1 MANLLTFLRL
11 LLALPVSL
19 ALADNELLP
28 AWVLAMCLLVAI
40 TSDFLDGKVART
52 FGTASARGQI
62 FDHTADFIFVTS
74 GLAGAASADLVPE
87 ILPILITLA
96 FSQYVLDSYFLYR
109 QKSLRMSFLGRWNG
123 VFYFGPLLLITS
135 IRLLENIR
143 WAAETA
149 LTILSLLAWVL
160 VISTVTSILD
170 RAIAPFNIQLHSRE
184 EKYDDSNDNTKEK
197 SIK

>member
-1 MANLLTFLRL
+1 
-11 LLALPVSL
+11 
-19 ALADNELLP
+19 
-28 AWVLAMCLLVAI
+28 
-40 TSDFLDGKVART
+40 
-52 FGTASARGQI
+52 
-62 FDHTADFIFVTS
+62 
-74 GLAGAASADLVPE
+74 
-87 ILPILITLA
+87 
-96 FSQYVLDSYFLYR
+96 
-109 QKSLRMSFLGRWNG
+109 MSFLGRWNG